1 MKKELLAAIL
11 LLQLAACGGGG
22 GGGGGG
28 NNNTPNPNPNPVPE
42 EPNEPEEPV
51 VQPRTLTIQNMA
63 WLQVVQQDMD
73 DEDAVLASNKETRV
87 RVDVVSERNNEVL
100 PVNSAL
106 RLCSA
111 PTTCESFT
119 LTPNA
124 INAPQAINDANLNGS
139 YVSVIPANK
148 MLSNITSF
156 QVHVDTTS
164 PAEPT
169 NPLFKTGPVVIND
182 IRTESIVVR
191 QVTFNGQTGVFPS
204 NADLKSLLER
214 TYPHSGLTVTS
225 AETIVSEVLADATP
239 TSIEN
244 GIHTFPQAV
253 LDEFMNEMDLNYCRE
268 ENSGSICVT
277 AWPDNVRFTFG
288 PGFIVGGYAN
298 GLNTF
303 LNQSFTATDNLSV
316 ASPYE
321 VSDWLSHVAN
331 IFVHEFGHMMNLGH
345 AACNV
350 DPDDVNVGYP
360 DGRIGTNGGGF
371 DVGRNFYF
379 STAGGQFSDFMSYC
393 AKNWTSDIN
402 YRQVIKTQRNDS
414 DEQITR
420 EITRA
425 RLNRDNSHDHTHSQQ
440 VTTKQYLGFYRLNGK
455 WVMKLVDIEPNK
467 LKPFNGHRSGASIH
481 PALKGLSLKSVQTH
495 FGQPE
500 TGPFFVPATVVLK
513 SLISEGP
520 LSL

>member
-22 GGGGGG
+22 GGG
-28 NNNTPNPNPNPVPE
+28 NNVPNPNPNPVPE

-87 RVDVVSERNNEVL
+87 RVDVTSERNNEVL

-106 RLCSA
+106 LLCSA

-124 INAPQAINDANLNGS
+124 INAPQTINDANLNGS
-139 YVSVIPANK
+139 YVAVIPANK
-148 MLSNITSF
+148 MLSNITSY

-164 PAEPT
+164 PAEAT
-169 NPLFKTGPVVIND
+169 NPLFKTGSVVVND

-225 AETIVSEVLADATP
+225 AETIVSEVLTDATP

-268 ENSGSICVT
+268 QNSGSICVT

-316 ASPYE
+316 NSPYE

-350 DPDDVNVGYP
+350 GPDDVNVGYP
-360 DGRIGTNGGGF
+360 DGRIGANGGGY
-371 DVGRNFYF
+371 DVGRDFYF
-379 STAGGQFSDFMSYC
+379 TTAGGQFSDFMSYC
-393 AKNWTSDIN
+393 AKNWTSDLN
-402 YRQVIKTQRNDS
+402 YRQIISTQRNGS
-414 DEQITR
+414 GVQVP
-420 EITRA
+420 RA
-425 RLNRDNSHDHTHSQQ
+425 RLVANDSHDHTHSQQ
-440 VTTKQYLGFYRLNGK
+440 VSTKQYMGFYRLKGK

-481 PALKGLSLKSVQTH
+481 PALKGLSLQSVQTH

>member
-22 GGGGGG
+22 GGGG
-28 NNNTPNPNPNPVPE
+28 NNAPNPNPNPVPE

-51 VQPRTLTIQNMA
+51 AQPRTLTIQNMA

-73 DEDAVLASNKETRV
+73 DEDTVLASNKETRV
-87 RVDVVSERNNEVL
+87 RVDVTSERNNEVL

-111 PTTCESFT
+111 PMTCESFT

-124 INAPQAINDANLNGS
+124 INAPQTINDANLNGS
-139 YVSVIPANK
+139 YVAVIPANK

-156 QVHVDTTS
+156 EVHVDTTS
-164 PAEPT
+164 PAEVT
-169 NPLFKTGPVVIND
+169 NPLFKTGSVVVND

-225 AETIVSEVLADATP
+225 AETIVSEVLTNATP
-239 TSIEN
+239 TSVEN

-268 ENSGSICVT
+268 QNSGSICVT

-288 PGFIVGGYAN
+288 AGAIVGGYAN
-298 GLNTF
+298 GLNTI
-303 LNQSFTATDNLSV
+303 LNQSFSATDNLGV
-316 ASPYE
+316 TTPYVE
-321 VSDWLSHVAN
+321 DWLSGGAN
-331 IFVHEFGHMMNLGH
+331 IFAHEFGHMMNLGH
-345 AACNV
+345 AACGIT
-350 DPDDVNVGYP
+350 PDAEDVTGYP
-360 DGRIGTNGGGF
+360 DGRIGANGGGY

-379 STAGGQFSDFMSYC
+379 TTAGGQFSDFMSYC
-393 AKNWTSDIN
+393 QKNWTSDIN
-402 YRQVIKTQRNDS
+402 YLKVIGSQRTDS
-414 DEQITR
+414 DNPVV
-420 EITRA
+420 RA
-425 RLNRDNSHDHTHSQQ
+425 RLVRDDSHDHTDSQQ
-440 VTTKQYLGFYRLNGK
+440 VTTKQYMGFYRLNGK
-455 WVMKLVDIEPNK
+455 WVMKLVDIQPSK

-481 PALKGLSLKSVQTH
+481 PALKGLSLQSVQTH

-500 TGPFFVPATVVLK
+500 TGPFFVPATIVLK
-513 SLISEGP
+513 SLISEG
-520 LSL
+520 SLNF